1 MQPALIGAD
10 NRPGHRAP
18 GCLFLA
24 AAPPVVYPLNVY
36 PAGPKQSLTAVLRRT
51 LPLRRGAAAAICDA
65 KLKEPAMALPIRDQI
80 RYWGIVAVVF
90 LLLLW
95 ALGNVLL
102 PFLVGG
108 ALAYFLDPVADRLE
122 RAGLSR
128 VAATTVISLAALVLV
143 ILLVLAVIPT
153 LVNQLTALVNSAPDI
168 TKRLQ
173 GFLLERFPDLADS
186 TSTIRQTLAEIGTA
200 IQARGAELANGL
212 LSSALG
218 VISAI
223 VFIVVVPVV
232 AFYLL
237 LDWDKMVGRIDAMLP
252 RDHAP
257 TIRRLGREIDA
268 VLAGFVRGQVSV
280 CLTLGTFYAVALM
293 AAGLQFGLVVG
304 AIAGAITFIP
314 YVGSIIGGTLAVG
327 LALFQFWGDWVQIG
341 IVAAIFAFGQF
352 IEGNVL
358 TPRLVGKSVGLHPVW
373 LLFALSAFGSVF
385 GFVGMLIAVPVA
397 ASLGVLTRF
406 GVQQY
411 QASLL
416 YRGTTESRPS
426 DPPTPTPSPEP
437 RAPDS
442 APKPAVAP
450 KARRSRKSPGTGGAG
465 A

>member
-1 MQPALIGAD
+1 
-10 NRPGHRAP
+10 
-18 GCLFLA
+18 
-24 AAPPVVYPLNVY
+24 
-36 PAGPKQSLTAVLRRT
+36 
-51 LPLRRGAAAAICDA
+51 
-65 KLKEPAMALPIRDQI
+65 MALPIRDQFRSWAI
-80 RYWGIVAVVF
+80 AAVLF
-90 LLLLW
+90 LVLLW
-95 ALGNVLL
+95 FLGNVLL

-128 VAATTVISLAALVLV
+128 VAATTVISLVALMLV

-153 LVNQLTALVNSAPDI
+153 LVNQLTALINAAPDI
-168 TKRLQ
+168 AKRLQ

-200 IQARGAELANGL
+200 VQARGAELANGI

-218 VISAI
+218 LLSAV

-237 LDWDKMVGRIDAMLP
+237 LDWDNMLARIDAMLP

-257 TIRRLGREIDA
+257 TVRRLGLEIDA

-280 CLTLGTFYAVALM
+280 CLALGSFYAVALM
-293 AAGLQFGLVVG
+293 AAGLQFGLIVG

-341 IVAAIFAFGQF
+341 IIAAIFAAGQF
-352 IEGNVL
+352 VEGNIL
-358 TPRLVGKSVGLHPVW
+358 TPKLVGKSVGLHPVW

-385 GFVGMLIAVPVA
+385 GFAGLLIAVPVA
-397 ASLGVLTRF
+397 AAIGVLTRF
-406 GVQQY
+406 GVEQY

-416 YRGTTESRPS
+416 YRGTEAQAADQPKTE
-426 DPPTPTPSPEP
+426 TPAETAAETPAE
-437 RAPDS
+437 AP
-442 APKPAVAP
+442 ALPAKP
-450 KARRSRKSPGTGGAG
+450 RRSRKPAGPGGVDA
-465 A
+465 